1 MSGVRLPA
9 CDLVWAPM
17 KFDDLD
23 WVLQTE
29 QVLHPFPW
37 TRKNFEDSLFA
48 GYSCWVMRLDGALAG
63 YAVMMSVLDEA
74 HLLNISVA
82 QAVQGRGLGALLL
95 DHLCDVAKR
104 AGAIQMLLEV
114 RPSNQAAQ
122 RLYVKAGFG
131 LLSVRKGYYRAHEGR
146 EDALVMQRNLL

>member
-1 MSGVRLPA
+1 MSPASLAA

-17 KFDDLD
+17 KIDDLD
-23 WVLQTE
+23 WVLQAE
-29 QVLHPFPW
+29 QTLHTFPW
-37 TRKNFEDSLFA
+37 TRKNFEDSLCA
-48 GYSCWVMRLDGALAG
+48 GYSCWVMRLDGALVG

-95 DHLCDVAKR
+95 DHLCDVARR

-114 RPSNQAAQ
+114 RPSNNAAQ
-122 RLYVKAGFG
+122 RLYMSAGFE
-131 LLSVRKGYYRAHEGR
+131 LLSVRKAYYRAHEGR
-146 EDALVMQRNLL
+146 EDALVMQRKLT

>member
-1 MSGVRLPA
+1 MSQSSLAA

-17 KFDDLD
+17 SFDDLD
-23 WVLQTE
+23 WVLEAE
-29 QVLHPFPW
+29 QQLHPFPW

-48 GYSCWVMRLDGALAG
+48 GYSCWVMRLDGELAG

-95 DHLCDVAKR
+95 DHLCDAARR

-114 RPSNQAAQ
+114 RPSNQAAH
-122 RLYVKAGFG
+122 RLYLKAGFE

-146 EDALVMQRNLL
+146 EDALVMQRKLA